1 MKSIKR
7 GGGVLSVEKMNW
19 SYMGISKT
27 LFHNFLGL
35 ESSKSP
41 SLYLL
46 ALLFILFPYARQSH
60 SLSVGVGESGLGFKP
75 QSSLTLSTLR
85 SHSAL
90 PAVHAKGNL
99 SECCMKKKKFW
110 LLICGYTC
118 KCSEGSLAVMMTL
131 QNTSSKITSFLFV
144 FFTFLESSGIG
155 IGYWSDF
162 FNLNVENISNPFP
175 TKHWFSYIL
184 VFNIPSHLLIIS
196 N

>member
-1 MKSIKR
+1 MKSIRR

-46 ALLFILFPYARQSH
+46 ALLFILFPYSRQSH

-90 PAVHAKGNL
+90 PAVHAKGSL
-99 SECCMKKKKFW
+99 SECCMKKKSSDCWSVDTHVNAQRAAWLSWWLSKTPAVRSLHFCLCFLLFW
-110 LLICGYTC
+110 
-118 KCSEGSLAVMMTL
+118 SPLA
-131 QNTSSKITSFLFV
+131 
-144 FFTFLESSGIG
+144 
-155 IGYWSDF
+155 
-162 FNLNVENISNPFP
+162 
-175 TKHWFSYIL
+175 
-184 VFNIPSHLLIIS
+184 
-196 N
+196 